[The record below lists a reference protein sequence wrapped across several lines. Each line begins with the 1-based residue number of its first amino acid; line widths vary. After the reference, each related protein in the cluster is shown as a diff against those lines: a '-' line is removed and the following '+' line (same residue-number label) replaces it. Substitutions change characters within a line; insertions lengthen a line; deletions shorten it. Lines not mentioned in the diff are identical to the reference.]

1 MAHRQIC
8 AILLGMLLMSLAC
21 AAPDASP
28 RYGLSIRA
36 GLPLDEA
43 LQELARQTGIQVV
56 FFSKITAGRSAP
68 ELSGEYTLTAAL
80 TRLLE
85 GSDLTFR
92 QVNEHTVEVR
102 QAPPRSARLPPKARR
117 RASTPDSDAQLQE
130 VTVIATAEQLVAT
143 RVPTPLQEIPQ
154 SISIISSEQIREQNS
169 VDLGDVLENTPGIG
183 VRQTSSLD
191 VTAYSR
197 AFEVTSYHV
206 DGGSALKPATSTFSL
221 YQGGSPDLSEFD
233 HVEVLRGSDAL
244 FSNNSDPGGTVSLV
258 RKRALSTPSFEMSA
272 TLGSWNNYRIELD
285 ATGPLT
291 GDGALRARAGIVYA
305 TRDYFFD
312 RAHLN
317 RKKTFA
323 VVEYDFTPTSTL
335 TVGGSYQWDDALPLF
350 SDIPVYSDGS
360 DTHLPRSI
368 GLTFP
373 WAFYNTR
380 IANAYLQYRQQ
391 FADDWILKLD
401 TAAGRTIVDY
411 GYGEFEDSI
420 NTVSH
425 SVGSPMAAFS
435 TRPGD
440 NTLGTVDATLTG
452 KLDGFGLRERI
463 AIGADFMRARG
474 RQDAEDYFTFG
485 PPLTNVLAF
494 DPQMYPDPRS
504 TTQPPVTADVREV
517 LEQYGGFVSLQV
529 DLNHAWSLSS
539 GARVASD
546 IDRTRLSASGG
557 GLTFGGS
564 SAVSSSHVV
573 QPYGALMYRIND
585 HFSWYASY
593 ADIYRTLPQ
602 AYLRADGT
610 SVGPQ
615 HGITFESGVK
625 GAWREG
631 KLNGYLAA
639 YRLEQRDVPEPVYVA
654 NNNTLGC
661 CWTSGAGRS
670 LGVELGVD
678 GELAPGWLIGSG
690 YAYNLT
696 RYIYNNYD
704 AGTNVLPDTST
715 PRHLLKIW
723 TSARLSGAFS
733 RWTIGGSLRAQT
745 TAPPTVFYSCDPLVP
760 VAPSPNCFRDVT
772 TRPYAV
778 LDLRAGYQL
787 SRNWQLALN
796 VNNVFDKR
804 YYLSE
809 DTPSPFFWYGDPRNF
824 MLRVDAKY

>member
-8 AILLGMLLMSLAC
+8 AILLCMLFMSLAC
-21 AAPDASP
+21 AAPDVSP

-36 GLPLDEA
+36 GLALEDA
-43 LQELARQTGIQVV
+43 LQELARQTGVQVV

-68 ELSGEYTLTAAL
+68 ELSGEYTLSAAL

-102 QAPPRSARLPPKARR
+102 QAPPHSAWVPRKPQPAP
-117 RASTPDSDAQLQE
+117 TPTSADQLQE
-130 VTVIATAEQLVAT
+130 VTVIAKAEQLVAM

-154 SISIISSEQIREQNS
+154 SISVISGEQIREQNS
-169 VDLGDVLENTPGIG
+169 VDLGDVMENTPGIG
-183 VRQTSSLD
+183 VRQTNSLNE
-191 VTAYSR
+191 TGYSR
-197 AFEVTSYHV
+197 AFEVTTYHV
-206 DGGSALKPATSTFSL
+206 DGGSALKPAINNLNL
-221 YQGGSPDLSEFD
+221 YEGGNPDLSEFD

-258 RKRALSTPSFEMSA
+258 RKRALSTPSFEMSE

-291 GDGALRARAGIVYA
+291 DDGALRARADVVYA
-305 TRDYFFD
+305 TKDYFFD

-317 RKKTFA
+317 RKKAFA
-323 VVEYDFTPTSTL
+323 VAEYDFTPTSTL
-335 TVGGSYQWDDALPLF
+335 TAGGSYQWDDALPLF
-350 SDIPVYSDGS
+350 SAIPVYSNGS
-360 DTHLPRSI
+360 DAHLPRSTS
-368 GLTFP
+368 LTFP

-391 FADDWILKLD
+391 FAADWILKLN
-401 TAAGRTIVDY
+401 TAVGRTIVDY
-411 GYGEFEDSI
+411 GYGEFEGSI
-420 NTVSH
+420 DTVSH
-425 SVGSPMAAFS
+425 SVGSPMASFS
-435 TRPGD
+435 TRPD
-440 NTLGTVDATLTG
+440 DDTLGTLDATLTG
-452 KLDGFGLRERI
+452 KLDWFGMRERI
-463 AIGADFMRARG
+463 AIGGDFMRVRG
-474 RQDAEDYFTFG
+474 RQDVEDYFSFG

-504 TTQPPVTADVREV
+504 TTQSALLFDAREV

-529 DLNHAWSLSS
+529 DLNRAWSLSG

-546 IDRTRLSASGG
+546 MYRINLSASGE
-557 GLTFGGS
+557 GLVIG
-564 SAVSSSHVV
+564 VSSSHVP
-573 QPYGALMYRIND
+573 QPYGALMYRIN
-585 HFSWYASY
+585 HYLSWYASY
-593 ADIYRTLPQ
+593 TDIYRTLPQ
-602 AYLRADGT
+602 TYRRADGT

-615 HGITFESGVK
+615 HGVTFESGIK

-631 KLNGYLAA
+631 KLNGYLAV
-639 YRLEQRDVPEPVYVA
+639 YRLEQRDVPEPAFVP
-654 NNNTLGC
+654 NNNTPYC

-696 RYIYNNYD
+696 RYIYNLYD
-704 AGTNVLPDTST
+704 AGTNVYPDTST

-745 TAPPTVFYSCDPLVP
+745 TSPPALLDSCGPRVSY
-760 VAPSPNCFRDVT
+760 APNCFQDVT

-787 SRNWQLALN
+787 SRNWRVALN

-809 DTPSPFFWYGDPRNF
+809 ETPSPSFWYGEPRNF
-824 MLRVDAKY
+824 MLRIDAKY